1 MGLLDGKKV
10 LITGARK
17 GIGRGIA
24 ITLAKEGADV
34 GLNDIVDDEVSQK
47 CVDIVSKHG
56 VKATFHKGDVSKIDD
71 INSVFDSFINSHK
84 KIDVLINN
92 AIFPDQQRPFF
103 ETDEKYWDRM
113 MDLSLKG
120 YFFASQRAA
129 KEMINNDTG
138 GRIICLSSV
147 HSYVAMPN
155 WTAYGTA
162 KMGLRRMVK
171 GIAADLAGKNIT
183 ANCIAPGA
191 ISNRLPDDIED
202 ESIDGPPH
210 KPENFKRFIPAGIG
224 GLPSDIANAVV
235 YLSSHLGQYV
245 NGETLLVD
253 GGMIASQ
260 KIHD

>member
-47 CVDIVSKHG
+47 CVEIVSKHG

-171 GIAADLAGKNIT
+171 GIASDLAGKNIT

>member
-34 GLNDIVDDEVSQK
+34 GLNDIIDDEVSQK

-56 VKATFHKGDVSKIDD
+56 VNATFHKGDVSKIED
-71 INSVFDSFINSHK
+71 INSVFDSFIDAHK

-103 ETDEKYWDRM
+103 ETNEKYWDRM

-162 KMGLRRMVK
+162 KMALRRMVK

-210 KPENFKRFIPAGIG
+210 KPEDFKRFIPAGIG